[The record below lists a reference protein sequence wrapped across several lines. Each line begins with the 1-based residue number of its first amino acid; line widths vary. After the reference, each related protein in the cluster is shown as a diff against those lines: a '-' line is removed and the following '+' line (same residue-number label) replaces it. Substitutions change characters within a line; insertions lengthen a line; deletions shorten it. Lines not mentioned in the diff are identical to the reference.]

1 MNNINKIIKGV
12 SLLTDINLALESG
25 HIYGFVGDNG
35 SGKIGIV
42 QGIIGT
48 DAQDF
53 RDHSGRW
60 QGTEGSDAGCW
71 FYH

>member
-1 MNNINKIIKGV
+1 MDLSEIMAVEN
-12 SLLTDINLALESG
+12 
-25 HIYGFVGDNG
+25 
-35 SGKIGIV
+35 GIV

-71 FYH
+71 FHH

>member
-1 MNNINKIIKGV
+1 MNNINKTIKGV

-25 HIYGFVGDNG
+25 HI
-35 SGKIGIV
+35 IV

-71 FYH
+71 FHH